1 MSNEQLAELKT
12 GWKSEKEPRCDVLYA
27 GVEMTVLVATV
38 LGIGAMLVSSLMGV
52 ASGTG
57 DVDLDIVSVGGD
69 AEPVNA
75 VSIHREIQLL
85 RG

>member
-1 MSNEQLAELKT
+1 M
-12 GWKSEKEPRCDVLYA
+12 
-27 GVEMTVLVATV
+27 LVATV

-75 VSIHREIQLL
+75 VKSEAKRS
-85 RG
+85 